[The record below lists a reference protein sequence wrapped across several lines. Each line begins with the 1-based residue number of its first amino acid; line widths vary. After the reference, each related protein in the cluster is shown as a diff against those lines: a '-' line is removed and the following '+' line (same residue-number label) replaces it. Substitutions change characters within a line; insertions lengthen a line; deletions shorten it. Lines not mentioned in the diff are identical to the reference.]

1 MIGEHSMKRLRSSLL
16 ALLCCS
22 ASSALAADG
31 DSITSKVTTL
41 ETTTAVSVTTD
52 RAISLDGVLEAVNQ
66 STVAAQTS
74 GRVEEV
80 FFDVGDYV
88 EAGKVI
94 VRLSNTEQQARLS
107 SAQASVSEAQAR
119 LAEAQLNYNR
129 TREIFDR
136 GLVAKAALDTAAAN
150 LRSAQARVAAAEA
163 STREAREGTAYTEIK
178 APYGGYVV
186 KRHIEVGE
194 TATVGTPLMT
204 GLSLD
209 PLRAVVEVPQAYIT
223 ALREHHRARVQLP
236 DGRSVEATDLR
247 LPPNA
252 DPATHTFRVLV
263 TLPSGDHG
271 VFPGSLVKVSFT
283 SGAEQQ
289 VLVPP
294 TTIVRRSEV
303 NGVYVVDAEGRVGFR
318 YVRVGTPTASGDVP
332 VLAGLTAEE
341 RVALD
346 PIAAGILYKQQNQP
360 SRDSANE

>member
-1 MIGEHSMKRLRSSLL
+1 MKRRPSLL
-16 ALLCCS
+16 FVMLCI
-22 ASSALAADG
+22 AAAPVIAADVASPAAG
-31 DSITSKVTTL
+31 PPLQTVAAISRQ
-41 ETTTAVSVTTD
+41 TD
-52 RAISLDGVLEAVNQ
+52 REISLDGVLEAVNQ

-80 FFDVGDYV
+80 LFDVGDKV

-107 SAQASVSEAQAR
+107 SAQASVSEAHAR
-119 LAEAQLNYNR
+119 LAEAQLNYDR
-129 TREIFDR
+129 TKEIFDR
-136 GLVAKAALDTAAAN
+136 GLVARAALDTAAAN
-150 LRSAQARVAAAEA
+150 LRSAQARVTAAQA

-209 PLRAVVEVPQAYIT
+209 PLRAVVEVPQTYIT
-223 ALREHHRARVQLP
+223 ALREHRRARVQLP

-271 VFPGSLVKVSFT
+271 VFPGSLVKVGFT
-283 SGAEQQ
+283 SGTEQQ
-289 VLVPP
+289 VLVPAA
-294 TTIVRRSEV
+294 TIVRRSEV
-303 NGVYVVDAEGRVGFR
+303 SGVYVVDTGGKVGFR
-318 YVRVGTPTASGDVP
+318 YVRVGTPTAGGDVP
-332 VLAGLTAEE
+332 VLAGLAADE

-360 SRDSANE
+360 SGDPANE